1 MSFNTQDH
9 FDLFRA
15 LTKLVQLGQ
24 ISTNEMEDLLTKS
37 GLTKI
42 GDSTY
47 KDESG
52 AILEM

>member
-15 LTKLVQLGQ
+15 LKKLVLLGQ
-24 ISTNEMEDLLTKS
+24 ISTDEMESLLTKS

-47 KDESG
+47 RDESG

>member
-9 FDLFRA
+9 FDLFRV
-15 LTKLVQLGQ
+15 LSKLVSLGN
-24 ISTNEMEDLLTKS
+24 ISTDEMETLLTKS

-47 KDESG
+47 RDESG